1 MICPKCLANNKN
13 NAAVCQY
20 CGQSLTEPDSDAAQ
34 PVIEEAGA
42 AQPVIEVNG
51 KARYA
56 EDDAAADM
64 EPGTEQ
70 ADEQEQYTISI
81 TPLRE
86 RSSARRAPSAVY
98 QGGPEEEEDFYAS
111 ASIRP
116 ARTPMRTAVTVLL
129 WVLIAAAVIFIG
141 FMLYDRF
148 WGDSGKNP
156 PDLQNTMNS
165 GGANITADDGSSLHL
180 QAPTINFKQ
189 DDSGTDYYECI
200 FYGRQGDSIYI
211 AAKGQYYAFD
221 QSGQYTVPIYLK
233 DLVEPSV
240 PLEDTYSSA
249 IEFKYRQA
257 SGRETAFKLDNPLV
271 FNIPVTQIKLI
282 APEADSQEIYE
293 QNYSV
298 IFRVDPGSTVI
309 VNGVN
314 ISSSHVNSQGR
325 VTYNLT
331 LGPGSSEELNIEA
344 SAPYHKKQSKKITVT
359 RAALNVNFTISANT
373 PKSVKTDTVK
383 ITGVIDAGAT
393 LSCADYVLS
402 ELEINQLTGA
412 YSVNVKLPGYGRHKI
427 LLTASG
433 AEGQSSALS
442 HTVLYLPD
450 EDEYTRKVWVYD
462 PKIVSNPSP
471 FIGRSYLLDG
481 VDVIEILDSPGTIF
495 TVNMGT
501 DDAPEYLAVEY
512 YGSYNVKPGETYRI
526 FGEVKGSYQGMTLIG
541 GYFIYNP

>member
-1 MICPKCLANNKN
+1 MICPKCLANNKSS
-13 NAAVCQY
+13 AVVCQY
-20 CGQSLTEPDSDAAQ
+20 CGQNLVQPDSDAEQ
-34 PVIEEAGA
+34 PVIEQNSGA
-42 AQPVIEVNG
+42 KYE
-51 KARYA
+51 
-56 EDDAAADM
+56 EEDAAADM
-64 EPGTEQ
+64 EPGAQ
-70 ADEQEQYTISI
+70 LADEQEQYTISI

-86 RSSARRAPSAVY
+86 RASARRAPSAVY
-98 QGGPEEEEDFYAS
+98 ELGQKEEEFYDPD
-111 ASIRP
+111 SIPP
-116 ARTPMRTAVTVLL
+116 AKTPMRTAVTVLL

-148 WGDSGKNP
+148 WGDSGQNP

-165 GGANITADDGSSLHL
+165 GGANITAGDGSSLHI
-180 QAPTINFKQ
+180 QAPSINFKQ
-189 DDSGTDYYECI
+189 DENGTDYYECI
-200 FYGRQGDSIYI
+200 FYGQQGDSVYI

-240 PLEDTYSSA
+240 PLEDTYSSV

-257 SGRETAFKLDNPLV
+257 SGQETSFKLDNPLV

-298 IFRVDPGSTVI
+298 IFRVNPGSTVT

-314 ISSSHVNSQGR
+314 ISGSHVNSQGR
-325 VTYNLT
+325 VTYNIT

-359 RAALNVNFTISANT
+359 RAALNVNFTVSANT

-393 LSCADYVLS
+393 LSCADYTLS

-412 YSVNVKLPGYGRHKI
+412 YSVNVKLPGYGSHKI
-427 LLTASG
+427 LLTASD
-433 AEGQSSALS
+433 ADGQSSALL
-442 HTVLYLPD
+442 HTVLYLPN

-462 PKIVSNPSP
+462 SKIASNPAP
-471 FIGRSYLLDG
+471 FIGRSFLLNG
-481 VDVIEILDSPGTIF
+481 VDVLEILDSPNTIF

-512 YGSYNVKPGETYRI
+512 YGSYNVKPGDTLRI